1 MCGIVGYIGKNG
13 KCQDVLIDGLKEL
26 EYRGYDSAGIAYIND
41 NKELKITKKQGKI
54 INLENNIQKELSN
67 IGIGHTR
74 WATHGIPS
82 EVNSHPHKFDHI
94 TIVHNGIIEN
104 YNEIKEELL
113 KKNYNFK
120 SETDT
125 EVAAALLN
133 YLYENNNKDINKAII
148 EFQQMVRGSY
158 AIGLILDNNED
169 ELYAIKKDSPLIV
182 GIGNDENYIA
192 SDMPAIIKYTDTY
205 TILNDYEFAKLEKN
219 KITYF
224 DKNGNKINKDILKF
238 DKEQEDNGKNGFK
251 HYMLKE
257 IYEQPDVFK
266 KTTEPYIQNGIDGI
280 INEMPS
286 FDKYNK
292 IVIVGC
298 GSAMHA
304 GLVGKNMIE
313 KFANT
318 EVNVEIA
325 SEFRYKKLFIDNK
338 SLVIAISQSG
348 ETADTLAAVKIAKE
362 KGADTLGI
370 INRPQST
377 IARNVDM
384 VLYTKAG
391 IEKAVATTKAYS
403 SQVTLLSLIALNI
416 AAKKKNIT
424 NDEII
429 EILDSIK
436 KLPVQMETLISDDYR
451 NYIKEIAKKIY
462 NHNDIYFIGR
472 GADYSISME
481 GSLKLKEISYL
492 HSEAYPAGELKHGTI
507 SLIEDGTPVVG
518 VVTDKNIAEKTIS
531 NIKEVKAR
539 GANTILVTTKELN
552 TNLDCID
559 STIIVPTT
567 HELFQQLLTVVPLQ
581 LLAYEVATLNNCDID
596 QPKNLAK
603 SVTVE

>member
-26 EYRGYDSAGIAYIND
+26 EYRGYDSAGIAYIN
-41 NKELKITKKQGKI
+41 NGLLKMCKQPGKI
-54 INLENNIQKELSN
+54 INLENALEKEISN

-74 WATHGIPS
+74 WATHGMPS
-82 EVNSHPHKFDHI
+82 KVNSHPHRYNHI

-104 YNEIKEELL
+104 YSEIKEELL
-113 KKNYNFK
+113 KKDYTFK

-133 YLYENNNKDINKAII
+133 ELYEQNNKDINKAII
-148 EFQQMVRGSY
+148 EFQKMVRGSY
-158 AIGLILDNNED
+158 AIGLIVDNNED
-169 ELYAIKKDSPLIV
+169 ELFAIKKDSPLIV
-182 GIGNDENYIA
+182 GIGENENYIA
-192 SDMPAIIKYTDTY
+192 SDMPAIIKYTDKY
-205 TILNDYEFAKLEKN
+205 TILNDYEFAKIEKD
-219 KITYF
+219 KVTYF
-224 DKNGNKINKDILKF
+224 DKNGKEINKDVLTF
-238 DKEQEDNGKNGFK
+238 DKEEQEQGKNGFK

-266 KTTEPYIQNGIDGI
+266 KTTTLFTQNGIDSL
-280 INEMPS
+280 INEMPA
-286 FDKYNK
+286 FDVYNR

-304 GLVGKNMIE
+304 ALIGKNMIE
-313 KFANT
+313 KYADT

-325 SEFRYKKLFIDNK
+325 SEFRYKKLFIDNHT
-338 SLVIAISQSG
+338 LVIAISQSG

-362 KGADTLGI
+362 KHADTLGI

-384 VLYTKAG
+384 VMYTKAG

-416 AAKKKNIT
+416 AAKKKNIS
-424 NDEII
+424 NEEMIN
-429 EILDSIK
+429 ILDCIK
-436 KLPVQMETLISDDYR
+436 KLPVQMETLLSDDYR
-451 NYIKEIAKKIY
+451 NHIKELANTIY

-472 GADYSISME
+472 GVDYSVSME

-507 SLIEDGTPVVG
+507 SLIEDGTPVIG
-518 VVTDKNIAEKTIS
+518 IVTDENIAEKTIS

-552 TNLDCID
+552 KNLDCID
-559 STIIVPTT
+559 NTIIVPTT
-567 HELFQQLLTVVPLQ
+567 HPLFQSLLTVIPLQ
-581 LLAYEVATLNNCDID
+581 LLSYEVASLKNCDID

>member
-26 EYRGYDSAGIAYIND
+26 EYRGYDSAGIAYIN
-41 NKELKITKKQGKI
+41 NNLLKIEKEKGKI
-54 INLENNIQKELSN
+54 VNLENNLKKEISN

-82 EVNSHPHKFDHI
+82 KTNSHPHSYEHI

-104 YNEIKEELL
+104 YNEIKDELI
-113 KKNYNFK
+113 KKGYNFK
-120 SETDT
+120 SDTDT

-133 YLYENNNKDINKAII
+133 YYYKNNNNDINKAII
-148 EFQQMVRGSY
+148 NFQNKVRGSY
-158 AIGLILDNNED
+158 AIGLIIDNNED
-169 ELYAIKKDSPLIV
+169 YLYAIKKDSPLIV
-182 GIGNDENYIA
+182 GLCKEENYIA

-205 TILNDYEFAKLEKN
+205 SILNDKEFAKLEKD
-219 KITYF
+219 KVTYY
-224 DKNGNKINKDILKF
+224 DQNGIEIKKDILTF
-238 DKEQEDNGKNGFK
+238 DKEEMENGKNGYK

-257 IYEQPDVFK
+257 IYEQPSVFK
-266 KTTEPYIQNGIDGI
+266 KTTNNYVENGIDSLI
-280 INEMPS
+280 KEMPS

-292 IVIVGC
+292 IVIVAC

-304 GLVGKNMIE
+304 GLIGKNMIE
-313 KFANT
+313 KYANVPV
-318 EVNVEIA
+318 EVEIA
-325 SEFRYKKLFIDNK
+325 SEFRYKKLFLDQN

-348 ETADTLAAVKIAKE
+348 ETADTLAAVNIAKE
-362 KGADTLGI
+362 KHADTLGI

-377 IARNVDM
+377 IARNVDT

-416 AAKKKNIT
+416 AAKNNNISK
-424 NDEII
+424 DEII
-429 EILDSIK
+429 NILDSIK
-436 KLPVQMETLISDDYR
+436 KLPVQMDYLLTEDYR
-451 NYIKEIAKKIY
+451 KYIQSIAEEIY
-462 NHNDIYFIGR
+462 NEHDIYFIGR
-472 GADYSISME
+472 GYDYSVSME
-481 GSLKLKEISYL
+481 GALKLKEISYL
-492 HSEAYPAGELKHGTI
+492 HSEAYAAGELKHGTI

-518 VVTDKNIAEKTIS
+518 IVTDKTIAEKTVS

-539 GANTILVTTKELN
+539 GAKTILVTTEELN
-552 TNLDCID
+552 NNLDCID
-559 STIIVPTT
+559 NTIIVPTT
-567 HELFQQLLTVVPLQ
+567 HELFQPLLTVMPLQ
-581 LLAYEVATLNNCDID
+581 LLAYEVASLRGCDID